1 MQRVNYP
8 YAAPGSA
15 RHPDGRR
22 IRSYPS
28 MLAGH
33 LLFVLLAA
41 GLFWV
46 LALSA
51 LGLHAQ
57 VQNGTIQ
64 GTVTDTGGAVVPD
77 ANVTVR
83 QVATNLVLHGQTNG
97 EGLYIVPQ
105 LLPGEYTVSVERQGF
120 NKSVINL
127 TLSVGQIAHLDF
139 TLQVGSE
146 AQTIRVEADSSVTLD
161 SQTSDLDYT
170 VQSQQMDSLP
180 LNGRNPY
187 GLAILSP
194 GIAAGSNFGVGVAV
208 ARGAVVAAAT
218 NNFESNGG
226 IGGNNDILLDGV
238 SIVVCCQ
245 GQPAVTP
252 SAEVVSQ
259 FKVVSS
265 TPPAEYGRT
274 SGAVLNIATK
284 SGGNRMHGDVY
295 DFIRNDKLDAAN
307 YFTKR
312 NGIYPYKGHND
323 FRSPHR
329 SNQFGGFVSGPVVL
343 PHLYSGIDKTF
354 FTFGYEGVRNIDP
367 VTGTATVPTQL
378 MRQGIFTEAPAAV
391 YDPTSYNSST
401 GMRSPIP
408 TATCNGTSY
417 SAGYC
422 IPGAQFDAT
431 AKALMA
437 LVPAPNL
444 SGTTNNYS
452 YAQNIT
458 DQDDQ
463 FNFRIDQNFSDKHR
477 TFVRGTIGAND
488 HVNYD
493 LFNKPNGPN
502 QGWTQTL
509 SSYLFAVGHLWTLSP
524 DTLLQFTYGFAR
536 QKNFQQPS
544 LFLYDATAYGFS
556 DNFASE
562 QQVRG
567 IPSLSFTGLQQ
578 MGYGNYYNLWGHNEH
593 SLNASAL
600 LQRGKHSLSIGY
612 NGHLILENQKGVP
625 GGSIGGLNFTTQF
638 TGGPTPNSSL
648 PSGQG
653 AFDAWA
659 SFLLGYPGS
668 GTSITRSVTVA
679 FNQWVTGLYLQ
690 DDWHLTPKVSLNLG
704 VRWDVETGFAERHNH
719 WATFDPEML
728 NPLSSEVGI
737 TLRGGARFLGV
748 NGNPSRT
755 SPTYY
760 HQVSPRLGAS
770 WSINDKT
777 VARGGYGILFLPVS
791 QRGYSAQ
798 NIGYSQTTNIATS
811 SDGFTPVV
819 TTANPLPNGVLLPAG
834 ASAGAGVSAGTSIT
848 GLQYD
853 EPVSYQQQWNL
864 GVERTLSRALNFS
877 VNYVGGHGVH
887 LPINARL
894 NDLLPADFGAVGD
907 TGQVSYLQ
915 QQVPN
920 PFYNASSSLAPGSLL
935 RNQTVQRAQLLAAYP
950 QYTSGSISGIQNS
963 SVGISYLDKGSETYN
978 ALQANLLIHGQGGL
992 TGSVSYVFSK
1002 LLGNVSDLTNGF
1014 LNATGNPGIQ
1024 NYYLLHQLEHSVLA
1038 TDTPHRFTGTIVWPI
1053 PLGTGQRF
1061 GGNLPRWANLIAG
1074 SWSVNT
1080 IVLVSSGNPLSFTV
1094 TGAPAFAGTRP
1105 MWVDGVSPLTSGS
1118 TQKRLGGDGQVQ
1130 GYLNPAAFA
1139 LPLQFQLGDVPRSTA
1154 RARGPIYFD
1163 DNVSLIKNVPIHEEL
1178 SLELR
1183 GEAFNVLNKA
1193 AFSMPNTT
1201 VGSSSFGYITSQS
1214 NSPRSIQLSAKIR
1227 F

>member
-1 MQRVNYP
+1 MKSMNNP
-8 YAAPGSA
+8 FAARMRA
-15 RHPDGRR
+15 RHTDHQPS
-22 IRSYPS
+22 RSCFPA
-28 MLAGH
+28 LAGH
-33 LLFVLLAA
+33 PLFGPLTAVLL
-41 GLFWV
+41 WV
-46 LALSA
+46 LSLSA
-51 LGLHAQ
+51 SGLYAQ

-64 GTVTDTGGAVVPD
+64 GIVTDTAGAVVPD
-77 ANVTVR
+77 ASVTAR
-83 QVATNLVLHGQTNG
+83 QLTTNLVLHDQTNG
-97 EGLYIVPQ
+97 TGLYSLPQ

-120 NKSVINL
+120 KKSVMTLNL
-127 TLSVGQIAHLDF
+127 TVGQVAHLDF
-139 TLQVGSE
+139 ALQVGSE
-146 AQTIRVEADSSVTLD
+146 TQTINVEADSSIALD
-161 SQTSDLDYT
+161 TQTSNLDYT

-194 GIAAGSNFGVGVAV
+194 GIVAGSNFGVGVAV
-208 ARGAVVAAAT
+208 TRGAVVAAAT

-226 IGGNNDILLDGV
+226 IGGNNNILLDGV
-238 SIVVCCQ
+238 SIEVCCQ
-245 GQPAVTP
+245 GQPAITP

-265 TPPAEYGRT
+265 TPPAEFGRT
-274 SGAVLNIATK
+274 SGAVLNIVTK

-312 NGIYPYKGHND
+312 NGVYPYKGHND

-343 PHLYSGIDKTF
+343 PRLYSGIDKTF
-354 FTFGYEGVRNIDP
+354 FTFGYEGVHNTNP
-367 VTGTATVPTQL
+367 VTGTTTVPTEL
-378 MRQGIFTEAPAAV
+378 MRQGIFTEAPDVV
-391 YDPTSYNSST
+391 YNPTSYNSST
-401 GMRSPIP
+401 GTRSAIP
-408 TATCNGTSY
+408 AAACDGTSY
-417 SAGYC
+417 GAGYC
-422 IPGAQFDAT
+422 IPQTQFNAT
-431 AKALMA
+431 ANALMA
-437 LVPAPNL
+437 LIPEPNL
-444 SGTTNNYS
+444 SGTTSNYS

-458 DQDDQ
+458 DKDDQ
-463 FNFRIDQNFSDKHR
+463 FNFRVDQNFSDKHR
-477 TFVRGTIGAND
+477 TFVRGTRGANQ

-509 SSYLFAVGHLWTLSP
+509 SSYLFAAGHLWTLAP

-544 LFLYDATAYGFS
+544 EFLYNSTDYGFS

-562 QQVRG
+562 QQVEG
-567 IPSLSFTGLQQ
+567 IPTIGFTGLQQ
-578 MGYGNYYNLWGHNEH
+578 MGFGSYYNLWGHNVH

-625 GGSIGGLNFTTQF
+625 SGSIGGLNFTTQF

-668 GTSITRSVTVA
+668 GSITRSVTAA

-690 DDWHLTPKVSLNLG
+690 DDWHLTPKITVNMG
-704 VRWDVETGFAERHNH
+704 VRWDVETGFGERHNH
-719 WATFDPEML
+719 WATFNPDIL

-737 TLRGGARFLGV
+737 TVRGGAQFLGA

-755 SPTYY
+755 SPTFYN
-760 HQVSPRLGAS
+760 QVSPRLGVA
-770 WSINDKT
+770 WSINEKT

-791 QRGYSAQ
+791 QRGYGAQ

-819 TTANPLPNGVLLPAG
+819 NTGDPLPDGVLLPAG
-834 ASAGAGVSAGTSIT
+834 ASAGAGVSAGTSIS
-848 GLQYD
+848 GLQYHN
-853 EPVSYQQQWNL
+853 PVSYQQQWNL
-864 GVERTLSRALNFS
+864 GVERALSRALTLS
-877 VNYVGGHGVH
+877 MNYVGGHGVH

-894 NDLLPADFGAVGD
+894 NDLQPAYFGAVGD
-907 TGQVSYLQ
+907 TSQVSYLQ

-920 PFYNASSSLAPGSLL
+920 PFYNARSSLAPGSLL
-935 RNQTVQRAQLLAAYP
+935 RNQTVQRAQLLADYP
-950 QYTSGSISGIQNS
+950 QYTSGSIGGIQNY
-963 SVGISYLDKGSETYN
+963 SVGISYLDKGSATYN

-1024 NYYLLHQLEHSVLA
+1024 NYYLLHQQEHSVLA
-1038 TDTPHRFTGTIVWPI
+1038 TDTPHRFTGTVSWPI
-1053 PLGTGQRF
+1053 PVGTGKRF
-1061 GGNLPRWANLIAG
+1061 GGDLPRWANSAAG
-1074 SWSVNT
+1074 GWSVNT
-1080 IVLVSSGNPLSFTV
+1080 IVLVNSGYPLSFGV
-1094 TGAPAFAGTRP
+1094 TGTSAFAGTRP
-1105 MWVDGVSPLTSGS
+1105 MWVQGVLHSP
-1118 TQKRLGGDGQVQ
+1118 
-1130 GYLNPAAFA
+1130 P
-1139 LPLQFQLGDVPRSTA
+1139 VPRRTGWEA
-1154 RARGPIYFD
+1154 RARRRAI
-1163 DNVSLIKNVPIHEEL
+1163 
-1178 SLELR
+1178 
-1183 GEAFNVLNKA
+1183 
-1193 AFSMPNTT
+1193 
-1201 VGSSSFGYITSQS
+1201 
-1214 NSPRSIQLSAKIR
+1214 
-1227 F
+1227 